1 MQYTIT
7 FHPQTL
13 EEATALIQASQAKA
27 TPTPQPQP
35 AVNTAAPSLEQ
46 VRAVLTELSK
56 NGKSVQVKTLLKEFG
71 VDTLKNL
78 SPEHF
83 QTIISKAGAL

>member
-13 EEATALIQASQAKA
+13 EEATALIQASQTKT
-27 TPTPQPQP
+27 TPTPQP
-35 AVNTAAPSLEQ
+35 AANIAAPSLEQ

-78 SPEHF
+78 SSEHF
-83 QTIISKAGAL
+83 QSIISKAGAL